1 MTEREAR
8 PVVEREVARPV
19 AMELEAGETI
29 E

>member
-8 PVVEREVARPV
+8 PVLEREAVRPV
-19 AMELEAGETI
+19 AMELEAGEAV